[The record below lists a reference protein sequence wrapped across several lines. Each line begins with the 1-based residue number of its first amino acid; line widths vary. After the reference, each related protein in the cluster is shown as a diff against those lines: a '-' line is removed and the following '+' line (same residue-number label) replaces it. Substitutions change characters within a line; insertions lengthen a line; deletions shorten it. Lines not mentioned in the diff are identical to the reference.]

1 MCGRFTL
8 TAPGDVIAEFFDLVS
23 APDVEPRYNI
33 APTQQVGVIRHDRDS
48 GRRQFSEMHW
58 GLIPSWAKDR
68 SIGSR
73 MINARAETVATK
85 PSFRDSFA
93 RRRCLIVADGFY
105 EWQRV
110 EGRTRKQP
118 HLIRLR
124 NGSAF
129 GFAGLW
135 TRWRGDQGAEVNS
148 CTILTT
154 EPNELIR
161 TLHDRMPV
169 IIDPNDFSQWLDPGV
184 EGIHLPRRLFS
195 PYPATEMETVAVE
208 TTVNNVS
215 HDGPAC
221 IEPL

>member
-8 TAPGDVIAEFFDLVS
+8 TIPGDVIAEFFDVES
-23 APDVEPRYNI
+23 IPDIVPRYNI

-48 GRRQFSEMHW
+48 GRRQFAQMHW

-110 EGRTRKQP
+110 EGQSRKQP

-124 NGSAF
+124 DGTAF

-135 TRWRGDQGAEVNS
+135 ASWRGDEGADAIKYGLLKN
-148 CTILTT
+148 C
-154 EPNELIR
+154 
-161 TLHDRMPV
+161 
-169 IIDPNDFSQWLDPGV
+169 W
-184 EGIHLPRRLFS
+184 
-195 PYPATEMETVAVE
+195 ETRQ
-208 TTVNNVS
+208 
-215 HDGPAC
+215 
-221 IEPL
+221 